1 MCAREPSIKICKNF
15 LDFLPVLNNI
25 DILHFHIM
33 RLSFFGEF
41 VLPAVI
47 ISILSILALHEPL
60 VEKKSPP
67 ESSPAETQ
75 RGLEV

>member
-1 MCAREPSIKICKNF
+1 
-15 LDFLPVLNNI
+15 
-25 DILHFHIM
+25 M
-33 RLSFFGEF
+33 RLSFFGGF

-47 ISILSILALHEPL
+47 ISILALHEPP